1 MTPRLSV
8 VIPTLNEAEDL
19 PGLLADL
26 KNQQGVTLDVIVADG
41 GSGDATVEQARSRGA
56 RVVVSNAGRGLQMN
70 QGARAANSDYLLFLH
85 ADSRLADPQLLVTA
99 VQALDRSD
107 SLAGHFALRFRRQ
120 LAGHEAFFR
129 RLEAKTR
136 LNRRDAIHGDQ
147 GLLIRAADFWALGG
161 FDTRLPFLEDW
172 RMAQKISDRAGWLQL
187 PGELQTSARRFE
199 VEGHLPRYLL
209 MGLIVAMHEAGAMAF
224 FDDSR
229 ALYAEQRQPGQL
241 VLRPWQRAA
250 RRAMLAGGPARL
262 LQRHWRLGRFILR
275 QAWQWALAWDLA
287 RGQAVDAMPGPALRR
302 YQRWLEPVL
311 QSAWLAPLWV
321 PPAVLIG
328 AVMIYSPWYWRRG
341 LGELGRLPPEA

>member
-1 MTPRLSV
+1 MTRRLSV
-8 VIPTLNEAEDL
+8 VIPTLNEADDL
-19 PGLLADL
+19 PALLTDL
-26 KNQQGVTLDVIVADG
+26 QAQQGLSLEVIVADG
-41 GSGDATVEQARSRGA
+41 GSVDATAERARATGA
-56 RVVVSNAGRGLQMN
+56 RLVISQAGRGLQMN
-70 QGARAANSDYLLFLH
+70 QGAREAGSDWLLFLH
-85 ADSRLADPQLLVTA
+85 ADTRLGNPQLLA
-99 VQALDRSD
+99 EALSAIAE
-107 SLAGHFALRFRRQ
+107 SGCLAGHFALRFRRRVS
-120 LAGHEAFFR
+120 GHETFFR

-161 FDTRLPFLEDW
+161 FDISLPFLEDW
-172 RMAQKISDRAGWLQL
+172 RMAQKISRRRGWLQL

-209 MGLIVAMHEAGAMAF
+209 MGLIVAMHEAGAMTF

-229 ALYAEQRQPGQL
+229 ALYAEQRQTGQL

-250 RRAMLAGGPARL
+250 RRAMLAGGPIRV

-287 RGQAVDAMPGPALRR
+287 RGQAVEAMPGPALRG
-302 YQRWLEPVL
+302 YQRWLEPLL
-311 QSAWLAPLWV
+311 QSVWLAPLWV
-321 PPAVLIG
+321 PPAMLIG

>member
-8 VIPTLNEAEDL
+8 VIPTLNEADDL
-19 PGLLADL
+19 PSLLADL
-26 KNQQGVTLDVIVADG
+26 QAQQGLSLEVIVADG
-41 GSGDATVEQARSRGA
+41 GSADATAELARATGVT
-56 RVVVSNAGRGLQMN
+56 VVVCSAGRGLQMN
-70 QGARAANSDYLLFLH
+70 QGARLASGDVLLFLH
-85 ADSRLADPQLLVTA
+85 ADTRLENPQLLVE
-99 VQALDRSD
+99 ALSAFTE
-107 SLAGHFALRFRRQ
+107 SNALAGHFALRFCRQ
-120 LAGHEAFFR
+120 LEGHEAFFR

-161 FDTRLPFLEDW
+161 FDTTLPFLEDW
-172 RMAQKISDRAGWLQL
+172 RLAQTISRRRGWLQL

-224 FDDSR
+224 FEDSR
-229 ALYAEQRQPGQL
+229 ALYAEQRQTGQL

-250 RRAMLAGGPARL
+250 RRAMLAGGPVRV

-287 RGQAVDAMPGPALRR
+287 RGRAVEAMPGPALRG

-321 PPAVLIG
+321 PPAMLIG

>member
-8 VIPTLNEAEDL
+8 VIPTLNEADDL
-19 PGLLADL
+19 PALLADL
-26 KNQQGVTLDVIVADG
+26 KAQQGLNLEVIVADG
-41 GSGDATVEQARSRGA
+41 GSADATAELARAAGA
-56 RVVVSNAGRGLQMN
+56 ALVASGSGRGLQMN
-70 QGARAANSDYLLFLH
+70 QGAQQASSDYLLFLH
-85 ADSRLADPQLLVTA
+85 ADTRLDDPQLLVS
-99 VQALDRSD
+99 ALEAFARSGR
-107 SLAGHFALRFRRQ
+107 LAGHFALRFRRQ

-161 FDTRLPFLEDW
+161 FDTTLPFLEDW
-172 RMAQKISDRAGWLQL
+172 RMAQRISQRQGWLQL

-224 FDDSR
+224 FDGSQ
-229 ALYAEQRQPGQL
+229 ALYAEQRQTGQL

-250 RRAMLAGGPARL
+250 RRAMLAGGPVRV

-287 RGQAVDAMPGPALRR
+287 RGQAVEAMPGPTLRR
-302 YQRWLEPVL
+302 YQRWLEPLL

-321 PPAVLIG
+321 PPAMMIG